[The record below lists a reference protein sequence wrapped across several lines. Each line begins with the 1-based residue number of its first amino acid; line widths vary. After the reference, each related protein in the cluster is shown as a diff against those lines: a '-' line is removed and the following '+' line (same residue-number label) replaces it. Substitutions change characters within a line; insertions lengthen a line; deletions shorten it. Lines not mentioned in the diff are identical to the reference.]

1 MDYIC
6 TRCGKNDAEARVE
19 GCSSGPCPMI
29 PVVGPLI
36 DLDGTD
42 QAARHLRDEI
52 DNELVATLAAER
64 PGCMRVTLPAGT
76 IVFVNA
82 APLRVYS
89 ACEVEAPIENLEMAG
104 LI

>member
-1 MDYIC
+1 
-6 TRCGKNDAEARVE
+6 
-19 GCSSGPCPMI
+19 MI
-29 PVVGPLI
+29 PVAGPFIDVSAEAVVGSC
-36 DLDGTD
+36 
-42 QAARHLRDEI
+42 
-52 DNELVATLAAER
+52 ER

-89 ACEVEAPIENLEMAG
+89 ACEVEAPIENLDMAG

>member
-6 TRCGKNDAEARVE
+6 TRCGKNDAEARAL
-19 GCSSGPCPMI
+19 GCGPCPM
-29 PVVGPLI
+29 VAVGPFI
-36 DLDGTD
+36 DADDAEAVLG
-42 QAARHLRDEI
+42 AP
-52 DNELVATLAAER
+52 ER

-76 IVFVNA
+76 IVLVNA